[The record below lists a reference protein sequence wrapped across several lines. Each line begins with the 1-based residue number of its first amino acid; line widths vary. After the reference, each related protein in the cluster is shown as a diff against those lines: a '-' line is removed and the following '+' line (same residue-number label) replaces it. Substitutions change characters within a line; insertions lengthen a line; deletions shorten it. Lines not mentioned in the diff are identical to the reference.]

1 VDRLYQVFVSSTFLD
16 LQAERAAVVSSLLQ
30 LDAMPAGMELFPAT
44 DDDAWTLIK
53 RVIDSCDY
61 YLLVI
66 GGKYGSVDPS
76 SDLSYT
82 EMEYDYAVQ
91 EAKPVMAFLHGD
103 PDKIEFGKSEQDT
116 LLRER
121 LSAFREK
128 VQESK
133 HVKFWTGG
141 PDVLAGKVALSFAK
155 FRNTYPA
162 AGWVRGD
169 QQASN
174 ETLTELN
181 EVRKQLEEAQHRLSA
196 SRKQPPA
203 ATEALAQGNDTLELG
218 LSASARLRTSSDELW
233 ASGDTYS
240 ANIPATATWNELF
253 SYVGPTLLDE
263 ADESVLHRRLN
274 AWFSSKYSEA
284 AVDALVAQVRDQG
297 EEVRGYEQ
305 ARIAVHQDDFGTLLV
320 QFRALGL
327 IDKSERKRSVSDK
340 GRYWTLTEHGDEH
353 LVSLR
358 AIQRGTSVELPR
370 SDDAIAGAEAVA
382 GSLAEESA
390 KEAPAASS

>member
-16 LQAERAAVVSSLLQ
+16 LQLERAAVVSSLLQ

-66 GGKYGSVDPS
+66 GGKYGSVDPA

-82 EMEYDYAVQ
+82 EMEYDYAVKQ
-91 EAKPVMAFLHGD
+91 AKPVMAFLHGD
-103 PDKIEFGKSEQDT
+103 PDKIELGKSEQDAT
-116 LLRER
+116 LRDR

-128 VQESK
+128 VQHSK

-141 PDVLAGKVALSFAK
+141 PDDLAGKVALSFAN

-169 QQASN
+169 QQASS

-181 EVRKQLEEAQHRLSA
+181 DVRKQLEEAQQRLSA
-196 SRKQPPA
+196 SRKQPPS
-203 ATEALAQGNDTLELG
+203 ATEGLAQGSDMVELQ
-218 LSASARLRTSSDELW
+218 LSAAAKLRTSADEI
-233 ASGDTYS
+233 YS
-240 ANIPATATWNELF
+240 LGNFHRTSLPATATWDQLF
-253 SYVGPTLLDE
+253 SSVGPALLDE
-263 ADESVLHRRLN
+263 ADESILYTRLN
-274 AWFSSKYSEA
+274 AWFTAQYSQA
-284 AVDALVAQVRDQG
+284 ALDALVAVVEDG
-297 EEVRGYEQ
+297 GHTVEERESP
-305 ARIAVHQDDFGTLLV
+305 RIALQQDDFGTLLV

-327 IDKSERKRSVSDK
+327 IEKSERKRSVSDK
-340 GRYWTLTEHGDEH
+340 GRYWTLTEHGDDR

-358 AIQRGTSVELPR
+358 AIQRGASVELPR
-370 SDDAIAGAEAVA
+370 SNDAA
-382 GSLAEESA
+382 GSVEGVPAEEDA
-390 KEAPAASS
+390 DAMTGSS